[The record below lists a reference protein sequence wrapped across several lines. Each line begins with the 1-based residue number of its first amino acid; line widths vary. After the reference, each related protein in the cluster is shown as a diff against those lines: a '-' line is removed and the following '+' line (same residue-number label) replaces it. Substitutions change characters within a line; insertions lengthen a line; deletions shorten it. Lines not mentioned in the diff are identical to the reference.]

1 MLAGGYRFVDKLVLL
16 GGVLNVLF
24 LRLPYELCQI
34 GLLWRILLLS
44 CLFLLLLFQMG
55 LKVVWSVLDVSL

>member
-1 MLAGGYRFVDKLVLL
+1 MLAGGYRFIDKLILL

-24 LRLPYELCQI
+24 LSLSYELCQI

-44 CLFLLLLFQMG
+44 ILFLLLLFQMG
-55 LKVVWSVLDVSL
+55 LEVVWSVLDVPL